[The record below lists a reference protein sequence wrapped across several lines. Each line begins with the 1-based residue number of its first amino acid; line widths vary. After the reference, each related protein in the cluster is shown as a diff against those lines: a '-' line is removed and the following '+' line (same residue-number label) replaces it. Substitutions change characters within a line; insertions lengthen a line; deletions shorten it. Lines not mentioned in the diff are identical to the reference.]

1 MKILKNIF
9 AKRRPQKEPHNV
21 MRIAN
26 VIGPVLD
33 DVVHDIFM
41 AFRMELLSE
50 PITYIVP
57 AVWGAKKEGDLTPV
71 QKEINMRVVPA
82 INKAYDSLQMRNLS
96 SDQEFALY
104 FLIRGLIISKI
115 TFMIETLRSR
125 LSERSTDEQNLK
137 EALLR
142 FKPQGNA

>member
-1 MKILKNIF
+1 
-9 AKRRPQKEPHNV
+9 

-33 DVVHDIFM
+33 GVVHDIFT
-41 AFRMELLSE
+41 AYRMELLSE

-82 INKAYDSLQMRNLS
+82 INKAYDSLQMRNLG

-125 LSERSTDEQNLK
+125 LSERSMDEQSLK

-142 FKPQGNA
+142 FKPQGSA